1 MRNYLPMASGHQEMT
16 ALEKLLVFRQ
26 LHHSKKRGETMLK
39 KAALHILFHNWK
51 QGSFSVLFW
60 DGDRK
65 NFEKEPSAMTP

>member
-51 QGSFSVLFW
+51 QGISPSCS
-60 DGDRK
+60 GMAT
-65 NFEKEPSAMTP
+65 EKILKKDHRQ